1 MRWAMSER
9 GSSTT
14 SGGTSGSRA
23 RELRVGR
30 RRVLAHCC
38 YEDSRR
44 CHSYVNTQVRSP
56 AWHVLHRSC
65 RRHTPC
71 TNTRTRELRKVFN
84 VDARQQDTG
93 DVLPPQEAWI

>member
-1 MRWAMSER
+1 
-9 GSSTT
+9 
-14 SGGTSGSRA
+14 
-23 RELRVGR
+23 
-30 RRVLAHCC
+30 
-38 YEDSRR
+38 
-44 CHSYVNTQVRSP
+44 VRSP